1 MEIPKIHILLFYKFV
16 NIENPEKFNKEH
28 QEFCNLLGIKGKVLV
43 AKEGIN
49 GSISGLDEQVEKYKT
64 HLRSDDR
71 FRDIEFKEEIGLQHP
86 FEKMIV
92 RVKHEIIKLN
102 QKLDM
107 DNVGIH
113 ISPEDFLKMYE
124 QNENIIILDTR
135 NDYESKV
142 GKFKNAI
149 IPQIKTFREFPGYIK
164 KSNLP
169 KDKPII
175 MYCTGGI
182 RCEKASA
189 YMIKEGFKDVKQLH
203 GGIINFC
210 QKLPNTVWE
219 GSCFV
224 FDKRL
229 TSNINQ
235 SCKPITYCKHCD
247 ISCDLYRNCKN
258 LKCNELIFLCGN
270 CEKSFHSCCSQEC
283 IKQVLKSPKP

>member
-189 YMIKEGFKDVKQLH
+189 YMIKECFKDVKQLH
-203 GGIINFC
+203 G
-210 QKLPNTVWE
+210 
-219 GSCFV
+219 
-224 FDKRL
+224 
-229 TSNINQ
+229 
-235 SCKPITYCKHCD
+235 
-247 ISCDLYRNCKN
+247 
-258 LKCNELIFLCGN
+258 
-270 CEKSFHSCCSQEC
+270 
-283 IKQVLKSPKP
+283 

>member
-1 MEIPKIHILLFYKFV
+1 MKIPKIHILLFYKFV
-16 NIENPEKFNKEH
+16 NIENPENFKKEH
-28 QEFCNLLGIKGKVLV
+28 QKFCNLLNIKGKVLV

-49 GSISGLDEQVEKYKT
+49 GSISGSDEQVENYKSN
-64 HLRSDDR
+64 LKSDER
-71 FRDIEFKEEIGLQHP
+71 FKDIEFKEEIGLQHP

-92 RVKHEIIKLN
+92 RVKNEIIKINQELN
-102 QKLDM
+102 MKI
-107 DNVGIH
+107 VGEH
-113 ISPEDFLKMYE
+113 ISPEDFLKIYE
-124 QNENIIILDTR
+124 KDEDVLILDTR

-149 IPQIKTFREFPGYIK
+149 IPQIKTFREFPEYIK
-164 KSNLP
+164 KSNFP
-169 KDKPII
+169 KDKPVI

-203 GGIINFC
+203 GGVINFC

-229 TSNINQ
+229 TSNVNQ
-235 SCKPITYCKHCD
+235 ETKPITYCKHCD

-258 LKCNELIFLCGN
+258 TKCNELIFLCEN

-283 IKQVLKSPKP
+283 IKRVLKSAKH